1 MGGGLENM
9 SCVVAGLQGRA
20 LLWDRKQMQVVG
32 KGPGGVSTVETG
44 DVSPKWV
51 VRHRHLWLRL
61 ATSPGQ
67 HRVLASILMGILTG
81 NVTRGS
87 GSPTAPGP

>member
-1 MGGGLENM
+1 MGGGLENV

-20 LLWDRKQMQVVG
+20 LLWDRKRMQVVG

-51 VRHRHLWLRL
+51 VRHRHLWLSLPSRGLWWSSL
-61 ATSPGQ
+61 ACVGHHWLLLTLVDRWPA
-67 HRVLASILMGILTG
+67 LA
-81 NVTRGS
+81 
-87 GSPTAPGP
+87 